1 MPGRSAATHRYQPAV
16 FFPTQIAGSARPR
29 ASCSLLRIGPY
40 YRFAGRIVAR
50 CSPDDA
56 VVVVHRAPHDAVVLQ
71 CSPDNAIVIDAI
83 DGLDGPRSLAIGAAA
98 QRSPHDVRRAPV
110 VGPWVPGSAGLIT
123 DLS

>member
-56 VVVVHRAPHDAVVLQ
+56 VVVVHRAPHDAVVLH
-71 CSPDNAIVIDAI
+71 AI

-110 VGPWVPGSAGLIT
+110 VGPWVPGSAGL
-123 DLS
+123 